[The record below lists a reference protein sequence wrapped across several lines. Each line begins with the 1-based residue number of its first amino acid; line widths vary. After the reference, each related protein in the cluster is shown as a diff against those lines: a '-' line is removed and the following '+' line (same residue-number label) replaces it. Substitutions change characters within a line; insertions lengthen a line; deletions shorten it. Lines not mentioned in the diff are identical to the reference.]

1 MKHFII
7 GTLIVIVTS
16 FSSMAADSSTVS
28 IGYVG
33 SFWALGVNSDNA
45 MPPMLYGATY
55 QDGSGTGQSLVG
67 FQLMLGRLGTD
78 DLTSVGTVMLR
89 YGAET
94 STETSQTVYLALPGN
109 GNYLD
114 YVPMQYRRTMDR
126 TILALDL
133 GYGLSTQRLVIDP
146 RLRLGYVVD
155 AATTESLTIEE
166 SYPATFP
173 ELDLPEEGELTPDK
187 RSLVTQ
193 RLGTDDHRRFLLGL
207 GVSIG
212 YYHDFDPLRLGVDT
226 HVMFNLLPSYVD
238 AGTRTSDVGIAL
250 SLGWTLP

>member
-1 MKHFII
+1 MNHGII
-7 GTLIVIVTS
+7 STLIIIAMTS
-16 FSSMAADSSTVS
+16 NVMAADSSTVS
-28 IGYVG
+28 IGYAG
-33 SFWALGVNSDNA
+33 SFWAIGVNSDDA
-45 MPPMLYGATY
+45 MPPLLYGTTY
-55 QDGSGTGQSLVG
+55 QGGTGTGQSLVG
-67 FQLMLGRLGTD
+67 FQLMLGRLGAD

-89 YGAET
+89 YGTET

-146 RLRLGYVVD
+146 RLRLGYVAD
-155 AATTESLTIEE
+155 ASTTESLTIEE

-173 ELDLPEEGELTPDK
+173 EQDLPEEGELTPDK

-193 RLGTDDHRRFLLGL
+193 RLDTDDHRRYVLGL

-212 YYHDFDPLRLGVDT
+212 YYHDVDRLRLGVDT

>member
-1 MKHFII
+1 MNHGILS
-7 GTLIVIVTS
+7 TLIIILATITAK
-16 FSSMAADSSTVS
+16 AADSSSVS

-33 SFWALGVNSDNA
+33 SVWAIGVNSDNA
-45 MPPMLYGATY
+45 MPPMLYGTTY
-55 QDGSGTGQSLVG
+55 QDGTGTGHSLVG
-67 FQLMLGRLGTD
+67 VQLLLGRLGAD
-78 DLTSVGTVMLR
+78 DLTSVGTVLLR
-89 YGAET
+89 YGTET
-94 STETSQTVYLALPGN
+94 STEKSQIVYLALPGN

-155 AATTESLTIEE
+155 AATTEALTIEE
-166 SYPATFP
+166 GYPATFP

-212 YYHDFDPLRLGVDT
+212 YYHDFDRLRVGVDT
-226 HVMFNLLPSYVD
+226 HVMFNLLPSYVVE
-238 AGTRTSDVGIAL
+238 GTRTSDVGIAL